1 MNRRPTVK
9 DVADAAGV
17 SVATVSRALSGARAV
32 KPEHREIVV
41 LAAERLGY
49 QPHSIA
55 RALRSARTG
64 AIGMVVPKIDNPF
77 FPQLVSEAERVLQ
90 GHDLAL
96 LLCSSDDDP
105 ATEARRM
112 RVLAERHVDGM
123 LISPAS
129 QTASAPA
136 LEKMAARLPVVQFD
150 QRVPE
155 VHTPF
160 VGVDDAA
167 GIAAVTDH
175 LVATGRTRLAFIG
188 ANEQNWSGRRR
199 LDGFKAWARSSDPT
213 AIERMAVGD
222 FSREFGHR
230 AALDILQT
238 YPGVEALVCANDLI
252 ALGALDAASQL
263 GILVPESLAITG
275 FDDINVATAC
285 RPTLT
290 TVRQPVADIVET
302 AVSILL
308 DLIGGKPSDDSEIQ
322 LPVHLIVRGSA

>member
-32 KPEHREIVV
+32 KPEHRKIVV
-41 LAAERLGY
+41 MTAERLGY
-49 QPHSIA
+49 QPHTIA
-55 RALRSARTG
+55 RALRSSRTG

-77 FPQLVSEAERVLQ
+77 FPQLVSEAERVLH

-96 LLCSSDDDP
+96 LLCSSDDNP
-105 ATEARRM
+105 AIEARRM
-112 RVLAERHVDGM
+112 EVLAARHVDGM
-123 LISPAS
+123 LVAPAS
-129 QTASAPA
+129 QKASAPA
-136 LEKMAARLPVVQFD
+136 LDAMAARLPVVQFD

-160 VGVDDAA
+160 VGVDDAV
-167 GIAAVTDH
+167 GIAAVIDH

-188 ANEQNWSGRRR
+188 ANAQNWSGRRR

-213 AIERMAVGD
+213 AIQRMTVGD
-222 FSREFGHR
+222 FTRDFGYR
-230 AALDILQT
+230 ATFDTLQAD
-238 YPGVEALVCANDLI
+238 PSIGALVCANDLI
-252 ALGALDAASQL
+252 ALGALDAATEL
-263 GILVPESLAITG
+263 GIPVPDGLAITG

-290 TVRQPVADIVET
+290 TVRQPVTDIVET

-308 DLIGGKPSDDSEIQ
+308 DLIGGKPHGDTEIQ
-322 LPVHLIVRGSA
+322 LPVNLVVRGSA

>member
-32 KPEHREIVV
+32 KPEHRETVIRT
-41 LAAERLGY
+41 AERLGY

-55 RALRSARTG
+55 RALRSSRTG

-90 GHDLAL
+90 AHDLAL
-96 LLCSSDDDP
+96 LLCSSDDD
-105 ATEARRM
+105 AAIEARRM
-112 RVLAERHVDGM
+112 GVLAERQVDGM
-123 LISPAS
+123 LVAPAS

-136 LEKMAARLPVVQFD
+136 LAAMAVRLPVVQFD
-150 QRVPE
+150 QRVPD
-155 VHTPF
+155 VRTPF

-167 GIAAVTDH
+167 GISAVIDH
-175 LVATGRTRLAFIG
+175 LVASGRTRLAFIG
-188 ANEQNWSGRRR
+188 ADEQNWSGKRRR
-199 LDGFKAWARSSDPT
+199 DGFEAWARSSDP
-213 AIERMAVGD
+213 AALERMSIGD
-222 FSREFGHR
+222 FTRDFGYR
-230 AALDILQT
+230 AALGLLRDDPRI
-238 YPGVEALVCANDLI
+238 EALVCANDLI
-252 ALGALDAASQL
+252 ALGALDAASEL
-263 GILVPESLAITG
+263 GIPVPTSLAITG

-290 TVRQPVADIVET
+290 TVRQPVTEIVET

-308 DLIGGKPSDDSEIQ
+308 GLIGGAPSDDAEIQ
-322 LPVHLIVRGSA
+322 LPVELIIRGSA